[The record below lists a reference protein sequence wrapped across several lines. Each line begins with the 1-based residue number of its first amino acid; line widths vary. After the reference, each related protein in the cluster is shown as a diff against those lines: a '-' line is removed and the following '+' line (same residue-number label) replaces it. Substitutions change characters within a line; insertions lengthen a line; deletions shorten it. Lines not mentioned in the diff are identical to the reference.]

1 MENENINLGDTYEIV
16 RQIGSGGG
24 GTVYLAYHNRLQKNV
39 VIKKMRDGVKLD
51 YRRYSTSYRTKPAYI
66 PLWIS
71 SPANRWEI

>member
-51 YRRYSTSYRTKPAYI
+51 YRM
-66 PLWIS
+66 
-71 SPANRWEI
+71 

>member
-39 VIKKMRDGVKLD
+39 VIKKVATVSSLITAW
-51 YRRYSTSYRTKPAYI
+51 RR
-66 PLWIS
+66 IS
-71 SPANRWEI
+71 

>member
-39 VIKKMRDGVKLD
+39 VIKRCATVSSLITAW
-51 YRRYSTSYRTKPAYI
+51 RR
-66 PLWIS
+66 IS
-71 SPANRWEI
+71 